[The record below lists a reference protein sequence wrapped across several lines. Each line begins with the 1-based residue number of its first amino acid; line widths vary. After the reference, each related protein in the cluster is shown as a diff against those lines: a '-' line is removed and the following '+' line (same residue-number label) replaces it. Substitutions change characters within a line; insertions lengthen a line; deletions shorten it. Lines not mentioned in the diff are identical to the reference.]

1 MGLYFRDMLT
11 QIIYHI
17 AQNFDRGNFDR
28 YWLFKYLTENILRD
42 DHCRS
47 PCTCKRCIIFEQFD
61 GLNFDGPA
69 GKYQKRQNFPH
80 HNFAL
85 YGSYRV
91 LDKRAHKI
99 HKKWTPRKSPT
110 IPQML
115 APGHI
120 QLYAI
125 DKLCSIIE
133 LSNSWCSSTVA
144 SPFWLIGI
152 ELNAVLCIVSECI
165 VLPTVYYWVL
175 IERETSYGNMGTVLK
190 ICNHIHSKKLE
201 CIIQVTRCP
210 VILQY
215 NNWIL
220 TILRQH
226 YNIPIF
232 S

>member
-1 MGLYFRDMLT
+1 MVQLESIKSVKISPIT
-11 QIIYHI
+11 
-17 AQNFDRGNFDR
+17 
-28 YWLFKYLTENILRD
+28 ILRYTVAIEYWIKE
-42 DHCRS
+42 HTKFTKNELHGNHQPYLKCLHRES
-47 PCTCKRCIIFEQFD
+47 
-61 GLNFDGPA
+61 
-69 GKYQKRQNFPH
+69 
-80 HNFAL
+80 
-85 YGSYRV
+85 
-91 LDKRAHKI
+91 
-99 HKKWTPRKSPT
+99 
-110 IPQML
+110 
-115 APGHI
+115 GHI

-125 DKLCSIIE
+125 DKLCIIVE
-133 LSNSWCSSTVA
+133 SSNSWCSSTVA
-144 SPFWLIGI
+144 SPFWLIRI